1 MSDFILDASVA
12 LACVLPDEKTPDLV
26 SWIDILLISGDAL
39 VPAHW
44 WAEVGNGLLM
54 AARRK
59 RISDAVVEI
68 SIRDLLNFDVLQSDQ
83 LASEQILDT
92 AKISQAHNLTMY
104 DAFYVHLALETHLPL
119 VAFDRKMTTA
129 ARVLNIP
136 ILTPPLVEASS

>member
-26 SWIDILLISGDAL
+26 YWIDTLLIRGDAL

-54 AARRK
+54 AARRN
-59 RISDAVVEI
+59 RITNAVVET
-68 SIRDLLNFDVLQSDQ
+68 SLQDLIDFDVFISEQ

-104 DAFYVHLALETHLPL
+104 DAFYVKLALETELPL
-119 VAFDRKMTTA
+119 VAFDRKMTA
-129 ARVLNIP
+129 AAMAMNIP
-136 ILTPPLVEASS
+136 VLIAPQKVSS